1 MSINLEPVPFGNTYS
16 MRNIPVPGRKEH
28 KTKTIKQTGKFVKN
42 VRWAGL
48 FAKHGG
54 QIDSLDH
61 PDLPIILERK
71 ETFGFKSGNAPPIIP
86 EFLEFEKELWNIVKN
101 IKYFNRTNE
110 FQKMLKKDLDEL
122 SKLDKIVVFADKTNN
137 LYCLDKADY
146 LKVAKDNITR
156 DYQITDSAKVNIVN
170 QKAANI
176 AKDVGQEKNMEIY
189 CPSEAFFTIKDH
201 KDDFPSKIKVRVIN
215 PAKTD
220 VGKISKHYL
229 QNIVQEVN
237 MKLKLHQWRSS
248 NQVKE
253 WFRNIRSK
261 RGATFLKFD
270 IESFYPS
277 ISKELFER
285 ALLFAKKYC
294 TISEADMKAI
304 RLARESFLYHQ
315 GQPWEKKGNDNFDIA
330 MGAYDGAECC
340 ELVGLYLLNKIT
352 AKGSGVFSKMMVG
365 LYRDDGLSIVRGG
378 PGEVERVTKKLH
390 KLFETEG
397 LKITCEAGKQGTD
410 YLDLYFDLKHDK
422 YRQWRK
428 PNSNPLYVH
437 KDSNHPPQVLK
448 EIPNMIEKMVS
459 KNSSTKAE
467 FDKVKREYQNSLKNS
482 GFDKKLHYKPDVPK
496 PKVHKRNKKKLWFN
510 PPWSDNMRTSL
521 GHEFL
526 ALVDKYREKFKGTV
540 FEKIFSR
547 ATMKISYSTTRNMKA
562 HISSH
567 NMKILNRKEDSQ
579 PDSCNCRANGPPCP
593 LGGECQVKSIVYKAT
608 VTTKEDSPI
617 IKTYH
622 GMTGG
627 DFKSRFSGHKHDM
640 KNRDKYGTTLSRH
653 IWRLRDMGIRFEIK
667 WEIKEKAQKYN
678 PGGKDCKLCSAE
690 KYHILMEDDKR
701 SLNVRSELLS
711 KCRHRAKWK
720 LDKLIL

>member
-1 MSINLEPVPFGNTYS
+1 MSINLEPLPFGNTYA
-16 MRNIPVPGRKEH
+16 MKNIPVPGRKEH
-28 KTKTIKQTGKFVKN
+28 KTKTIKQTGNLIKN

-48 FAKHGG
+48 FAKHGN
-54 QIDSLDH
+54 QMDSLDH

-86 EFLEFEKELWNIVKN
+86 EFLEFEKELWSIVKN

-122 SKLDKIVVFADKTNN
+122 SKLDKIVVFADKSNN

-156 DYQITDSAKVNIVN
+156 DYKITDSANVNIVN
-170 QKAANI
+170 KKAAQV
-176 AKDVGQEKNMEIY
+176 AKGVGQEKNMEIY
-189 CPSEAFFTIKDH
+189 SPTEAFFTIKDH
-201 KDDFPSKIKVRVIN
+201 KKDFPSKVKVRVIN

-229 QNIVQEVN
+229 EKIVQEVN
-237 MKLKLHQWRSS
+237 MKLKLHQWKSS

-304 RLARESFLYHQ
+304 RLARETFLYHQ
-315 GQPWEKKGNDNFDIA
+315 GQPWEKKGNVNFDIA

-397 LKITCEAGKQGTD
+397 LK
-410 YLDLYFDLKHDK
+410 
-422 YRQWRK
+422 
-428 PNSNPLYVH
+428 
-437 KDSNHPPQVLK
+437 
-448 EIPNMIEKMVS
+448 
-459 KNSSTKAE
+459 E
-467 FDKVKREYQNSLKNS
+467 F
-482 GFDKKLHYKPDVPK
+482 
-496 PKVHKRNKKKLWFN
+496 
-510 PPWSDNMRTSL
+510 
-521 GHEFL
+521 
-526 ALVDKYREKFKGTV
+526 ALTV
-540 FEKIFSR
+540 
-547 ATMKISYSTTRNMKA
+547 
-562 HISSH
+562 
-567 NMKILNRKEDSQ
+567 
-579 PDSCNCRANGPPCP
+579 
-593 LGGECQVKSIVYKAT
+593 
-608 VTTKEDSPI
+608 
-617 IKTYH
+617 
-622 GMTGG
+622 
-627 DFKSRFSGHKHDM
+627 
-640 KNRDKYGTTLSRH
+640 
-653 IWRLRDMGIRFEIK
+653 
-667 WEIKEKAQKYN
+667 
-678 PGGKDCKLCSAE
+678 
-690 KYHILMEDDKR
+690 
-701 SLNVRSELLS
+701 
-711 KCRHRAKWK
+711 
-720 LDKLIL
+720 

>member
-189 CPSEAFFTIKDH
+189 SI
-201 KDDFPSKIKVRVIN
+201 
-215 PAKTD
+215 
-220 VGKISKHYL
+220 KHYL

-237 MKLKLHQWRSS
+237 MKLKLNQWRSS

-277 ISKELFER
+277 ITKELFER
-285 ALLFAKKYC
+285 ALLFAKKHC

-304 RLARESFLYHQ
+304 LLARETFL
-315 GQPWEKKGNDNFDIA
+315 
-330 MGAYDGAECC
+330 
-340 ELVGLYLLNKIT
+340 
-352 AKGSGVFSKMMVG
+352 
-365 LYRDDGLSIVRGG
+365 
-378 PGEVERVTKKLH
+378 
-390 KLFETEG
+390 
-397 LKITCEAGKQGTD
+397 
-410 YLDLYFDLKHDK
+410 
-422 YRQWRK
+422 
-428 PNSNPLYVH
+428 
-437 KDSNHPPQVLK
+437 
-448 EIPNMIEKMVS
+448 
-459 KNSSTKAE
+459 
-467 FDKVKREYQNSLKNS
+467 
-482 GFDKKLHYKPDVPK
+482 
-496 PKVHKRNKKKLWFN
+496 
-510 PPWSDNMRTSL
+510 
-521 GHEFL
+521 
-526 ALVDKYREKFKGTV
+526 
-540 FEKIFSR
+540 
-547 ATMKISYSTTRNMKA
+547 
-562 HISSH
+562 
-567 NMKILNRKEDSQ
+567 
-579 PDSCNCRANGPPCP
+579 
-593 LGGECQVKSIVYKAT
+593 
-608 VTTKEDSPI
+608 
-617 IKTYH
+617 
-622 GMTGG
+622 
-627 DFKSRFSGHKHDM
+627 
-640 KNRDKYGTTLSRH
+640 
-653 IWRLRDMGIRFEIK
+653 
-667 WEIKEKAQKYN
+667 
-678 PGGKDCKLCSAE
+678 
-690 KYHILMEDDKR
+690 
-701 SLNVRSELLS
+701 
-711 KCRHRAKWK
+711 
-720 LDKLIL
+720 